1 MLSGMAFMAL
11 KPVGCLRCVA
21 MRTPLAVVRPAAS
34 ACRPAALQSSFLG
47 TSSLGGLCSSL
58 RGAHARRQ
66 HRAAPLD
73 RFLSVQAATGVQRRA
88 FAACLALSRRVALLL
103 HRALV
108 GDVAQARW
116 SGFCAL
122 TWQG

>member
-1 MLSGMAFMAL
+1 MLGGMAFMAL
-11 KPVGCLRCVA
+11 RPVGCLRCVA

-34 ACRPAALQSSFLG
+34 ARRPAALQSSFLG

-73 RFLSVQAATGVQRRA
+73 RFLSVACSRELVLLVRRSRAAMQSFHTP
-88 FAACLALSRRVALLL
+88 
-103 HRALV
+103 
-108 GDVAQARW
+108 RW
-116 SGFCAL
+116 SGILRSLVDWVLRSGLAGIVL
-122 TWQG
+122 